1 MDGND
6 QNKSFIE
13 VDIKKE
19 LQESFIKKNA
29 QTNGV

>member
-6 QNKSFIE
+6 QNKNFIE

-19 LQESFIKKNA
+19 LQESFIKKDA